1 MHEQQAEAHYVRIKN
16 NALSEIQILEKEI
29 QSAISKYNE
38 AVEKNEPEPV
48 KKAIQ
53 RNIDYFNKQ
62 IKDLTARMEIKEKM
76 NN

>member
-16 NALSEIQILEKEI
+16 DALYEIEILQKEI
-29 QSAISKYNE
+29 QSASVKYND
-38 AVEKNEPEPV
+38 AVKKNESEAV

-53 RNIDYFNKQ
+53 RNIDYFNRR
-62 IKDLTARMEIKEKM
+62 INDLTARIEIKEKM